1 MVAAEYTDRRPLN
14 DAMPD
19 DRSLAA
25 VIVRNF

>member
-1 MVAAEYTDRRPLN
+1 MVAAEYTDRCQLN
-14 DAMPD
+14 DALPG